1 MPGFPV
7 LAPRGKGC
15 RVTEQQERVERFSE
29 ELREGP
35 PPSDRSIKEIIDAL
49 RPQVQELVNKQIELA
64 RTELV
69 PVGRQGGIA
78 AGLLAVGAV
87 FLLLFLVVFF
97 LTGMFIMWYLG
108 FPLWAAAG
116 IDTVI
121 LLVIGGGLA
130 AAGAGRLRTLDPKP
144 RRTIAALQQNIEWVK
159 GQLRS

>member
-7 LAPRGKGC
+7 LAPRGKGY

-49 RPQVQELVNKQIELA
+49 RPQGQELVNKQIELA

-87 FLLLFLVVFF
+87 FLLLFLVFFF

-144 RRTIAALQQNIEWVK
+144 HRTIAALQQNIEWVK
-159 GQLRS
+159 GQFRS